1 VTRVTSCSDAE
12 AAAVRAAAEVAR
24 GLRDAVRDRGIAHLA
39 LSGGD
44 GPRRA
49 YELLRDELESF
60 RDVEVWFI
68 DERCVPPEHEESNF
82 RLARET
88 LLEGAPGLA
97 SERVHRMRGELGPQ
111 EGARSYETELR
122 KRFRAAP
129 EAASAGRSE
138 PMPVLDVA
146 VLGIG
151 PDAHVAS
158 LFPGAATLEERE
170 LLCLGVSDSPKP
182 PPERITLS
190 LPVLRAARRCLMLA
204 TGAEKEGAVE
214 AMLGEPS
221 RDAPASLLR
230 RERLIVVLDDA
241 ADPTPQAR

>member
-12 AAAVRAAAEVAR
+12 GAAARAAAEAAR

-39 LSGGD
+39 LSGGS
-44 GPRRA
+44 GPRLA
-49 YELLRDELESF
+49 YELLRDELESW
-60 RDVEVWFI
+60 DAVEVWFV
-68 DERCVPPEHEESNF
+68 DERCVPPEHEQSNF

-88 LLEGAPGLA
+88 LLEGARGLA
-97 SERVHRMRGELGPQ
+97 SERVHRMRGELGPR
-111 EGARSYETELR
+111 EGASSYETELR
-122 KRFRAAP
+122 EGLTAP
-129 EAASAGRSE
+129 AAASAGDSE
-138 PMPVLDVA
+138 PVPALDLA

-158 LFPGAATLEERE
+158 LFPDAPTLEERE

-190 LPVLRAARRCLMLA
+190 LPLLRAARRCLMLA
-204 TGAEKEGAVE
+204 TGAEKQSAVE

-221 RDAPASLLR
+221 GHAPASLLR
-230 RERLIVVLDDA
+230 RERLVVVLDDA

>member
-1 VTRVTSCSDAE
+1 VTRLTSCSDAE
-12 AAAVRAAAEVAR
+12 AAALRAASETAR
-24 GLRDAVRDRGIAHLA
+24 ALRDAARDRGIAHLA
-39 LSGGD
+39 LSGGES
-44 GPRRA
+44 PRRA

-60 RDVEVWFI
+60 QDVEVWFV
-68 DERCVPPEHEESNF
+68 DERCVPPEHEQSNF
-82 RLARET
+82 RLAFET

-97 SERVHRMRGELGPQ
+97 SERVHRMRGELGPH

-122 KRFRAAP
+122 ERLPAP
-129 EAASAGRSE
+129 EAASGGRSE
-138 PMPVLDVA
+138 SMPVLDVA
-146 VLGIG
+146 MLGIG

-158 LFPGAATLEERE
+158 LFPDAATLEERE

-190 LPVLRAARRCLMLA
+190 LPVLRAARRCLLLA
-204 TGAEKEGAVE
+204 TGAEKESAVE

-221 RDAPASLLR
+221 RHAPASLLR

-241 ADPTPQAR
+241 ADPTPHAR